1 MLEFSAEFQ
10 GASNFIILLLLHGS
24 VLAVLTENKSDMKV
38 ISRLFPVTQVSIV
51 GQDGDS
57 GDRNIQVLMILL
69 R

>member
-10 GASNFIILLLLHGS
+10 GASNFIILLLLNGS

-38 ISRLFPVTQVSIV
+38 ISRLFQVTQVSIV

-57 GDRNIQVLMILL
+57 GDRNIQVL
-69 R
+69 